1 MHMDNIQILGFRA
14 NIDSVGDVL
23 GKINSIKDD
32 GEIIQLLNA
41 DSVVSKN
48 HIIHGVNQA
57 FLAFERGENLAND
70 LSVEIVLR
78 CSAQRQ
84 ISKAFKILGLRE
96 GEMNLCAVLIDSKD
110 YTKDLSLLFTRDDD
124 VLIPNEDKL
133 IEMYKNE
140 LPAGTTKFPL
150 DRLTWQY
157 NKNAKT
163 GLITLVG
170 YDKNGNQ
177 VVYVSDDYAFFTID
191 RQTLEDNQVNTE
203 NEFASMYCLNTIE
216 TVSVDNRNFFQKIW
230 DAITGFFSRIFG
242 HEEETERRADGHLM
256 EGVRQHLFPE
266 IVVMVLPQDGRHRRQ
281 RRAGRL
287 QRRGGRADA
296 YH

>member
-1 MHMDNIQILGFRA
+1 MHMDDIQILGFRA

-110 YTKDLSLLFTRDDD
+110 YTKELSLLFTRDDD

-133 IEMYKNE
+133 IETYKISDEE
-140 LPAGTTKFPL
+140 LQNMSVEEIIVDRITK
-150 DRLTWQY
+150 LT
-157 NKNAKT
+157 
-163 GLITLVG
+163 
-170 YDKNGNQ
+170 
-177 VVYVSDDYAFFTID
+177 
-191 RQTLEDNQVNTE
+191 
-203 NEFASMYCLNTIE
+203 
-216 TVSVDNRNFFQKIW
+216 VD
-230 DAITGFFSRIFG
+230 
-242 HEEETERRADGHLM
+242 M
-256 EGVRQHLFPE
+256 
-266 IVVMVLPQDGRHRRQ
+266 
-281 RRAGRL
+281 
-287 QRRGGRADA
+287 
-296 YH
+296 

>member
-1 MHMDNIQILGFRA
+1 MHMDDIQILGFRA

-96 GEMNLCAVLIDSKD
+96 GDMNLCAVLIDSKD

-133 IEMYKNE
+133 IETYKISDEE
-140 LPAGTTKFPL
+140 LQNMSVEEIIVDRITK
-150 DRLTWQY
+150 LT
-157 NKNAKT
+157 
-163 GLITLVG
+163 
-170 YDKNGNQ
+170 
-177 VVYVSDDYAFFTID
+177 
-191 RQTLEDNQVNTE
+191 
-203 NEFASMYCLNTIE
+203 
-216 TVSVDNRNFFQKIW
+216 VD
-230 DAITGFFSRIFG
+230 
-242 HEEETERRADGHLM
+242 M
-256 EGVRQHLFPE
+256 
-266 IVVMVLPQDGRHRRQ
+266 
-281 RRAGRL
+281 
-287 QRRGGRADA
+287 
-296 YH
+296 

>member
-1 MHMDNIQILGFRA
+1 MHMDDIQILGFRA

-110 YTKDLSLLFTRDDD
+110 YTKELSLLFTRDDD

-133 IEMYKNE
+133 IEMYKISDEE
-140 LPAGTTKFPL
+140 LQNMSVEEIIVDRITK
-150 DRLTWQY
+150 LT
-157 NKNAKT
+157 
-163 GLITLVG
+163 
-170 YDKNGNQ
+170 
-177 VVYVSDDYAFFTID
+177 
-191 RQTLEDNQVNTE
+191 
-203 NEFASMYCLNTIE
+203 
-216 TVSVDNRNFFQKIW
+216 VD
-230 DAITGFFSRIFG
+230 
-242 HEEETERRADGHLM
+242 M
-256 EGVRQHLFPE
+256 
-266 IVVMVLPQDGRHRRQ
+266 
-281 RRAGRL
+281 
-287 QRRGGRADA
+287 
-296 YH
+296 

>member
-1 MHMDNIQILGFRA
+1 MHMDDIQILGFRA

-96 GEMNLCAVLIDSKD
+96 GDMNLCAVLIDSKD
-110 YTKDLSLLFTRDDD
+110 YTKEMSSLFIRDDE
-124 VLIPNEDKL
+124 VLIPNIDKL
-133 IEMYKNE
+133 VETYK
-140 LPAGTTKFPL
+140 
-150 DRLTWQY
+150 
-157 NKNAKT
+157 
-163 GLITLVG
+163 I
-170 YDKNGNQ
+170 
-177 VVYVSDDYAFFTID
+177 SDDELQNMSVEEIIVD
-191 RQTLEDNQVNTE
+191 RITKL
-203 NEFASMYCLNTIE
+203 
-216 TVSVDNRNFFQKIW
+216 TVD
-230 DAITGFFSRIFG
+230 
-242 HEEETERRADGHLM
+242 M
-256 EGVRQHLFPE
+256 
-266 IVVMVLPQDGRHRRQ
+266 
-281 RRAGRL
+281 
-287 QRRGGRADA
+287 
-296 YH
+296 